1 MKYLKLFLSALGAG
15 TCIGIGGL
23 VFLAMDNKFAGAFLF
38 AVGLLTILIFGFNL
52 YTGMVGYLKEN
63 LQKKNFLYMV
73 DLIVVWLGNYAGTAL
88 VALLSRIT
96 GLGDKYLEK
105 CSNMADAKISEEFY
119 SLIILGFFCGI
130 LMYLAVDTFK
140 KRIEGKDFLPV
151 VAVFMGVM
159 VFILAG
165 FEHSIADMFYFTFSG
180 HFADSLLSLLCITL
194 GNSLGGNFIPL
205 VMPKKQ

>member
-73 DLIVVWLGNYAGTAL
+73 DLLVVWLGNYAGTAC
-88 VALLSRIT
+88 VALLARLT
-96 GLGDKYLEK
+96 GLGDQHLAK
-105 CSNMADAKISEEFY
+105 CSAMAEAKISQPFY
-119 SLIILGFFCGI
+119 ALIILGFFCGI

-140 KRIEGKDFLPV
+140 KKSDGKDFIPV
-151 VAVFMGVM
+151 IAVFMGVM

-180 HFADSLLSLLCITL
+180 HFVDSLLPLLCITL
-194 GNSLGGNFIPL
+194 GNSIGGNLIPL
-205 VMPKKQ
+205 IMPKK

>member
-1 MKYLKLFLSALGAG
+1 MKYLKLFLSAVGAG

-23 VFLAMDNKFAGAFLF
+23 VYLAMDNKFAGAFLF

-73 DLIVVWLGNYAGTAL
+73 NLLVVWLGNYAGTAC
-88 VALLSRIT
+88 VALLARLT
-96 GLGDKYLEK
+96 GLGDQHLAK
-105 CSNMADAKISEEFY
+105 CSAMAEAKISQPFY
-119 SLIILGFFCGI
+119 ALIILGFFCGI

-140 KRIEGKDFLPV
+140 KKSEGKDFIPV

-180 HFADSLLSLLCITL
+180 HFVDSLLPLLCITL
-194 GNSLGGNFIPL
+194 GNSLGGNLIPL
-205 VMPKKQ
+205 IMPKK